1 LSTPRKVG
9 PLRPWP
15 NEFLAV
21 LRAELSGARKEF
33 RRMPMTDEQS
43 EYDMAALMQ
52 EAIECLPNGFG
63 IMDREFRPIIANRI
77 IREAF
82 FDFFTMMARGATH
95 LEAHFAGARRSLPH
109 ASDEECWRIADTVA
123 THIQQGKAIDLTS
136 SNGKT
141 YRAIYKVMN
150 DGHYVAVYLDI
161 TELRQRKREL
171 EALRREAEAANQA
184 KSAFLANM
192 SHEIRT
198 PLNGILGMAQV
209 LADDDLEPEN
219 REQVDIILESGK
231 TLKALL
237 EDVLDLSKIEAGHM
251 ELAPADCDL
260 EQILRRQYS
269 LWLPRAEEKGLEL
282 RLAIA
287 LGLPQH
293 LRLDPI
299 RFGQCL
305 SNLISNAIKFTERG
319 VVRISVSSRETPVGY
334 AISVSVTDTGIG
346 MSPETAER
354 LFAPFTQADTSI
366 ARRYGGTGLGLV
378 ITRRLAQLMGGDVV
392 LRSDEGKGS
401 TFTLT
406 LTAEAASSAAPSE
419 ADLAMP
425 TTLSQGKAQSA
436 LRGKRILLVDDH
448 MLNRRVARLF
458 LAPAGYDIVDA
469 ENGVQALE
477 RLAAEAFDLVLLD
490 IHMPVMD
497 GLETLK
503 RIRADPSAWSG
514 IPIIALTADAMSG
527 DRERY
532 LDEGMDGY
540 LSKPIDKQALLAE
553 MARLLTVKRVP
564 RSADFQHARLMA
576 QSAETARAQLKGVPR
591 PERARAVEGSFEPKS
606 PPTQDNETGP
616 PETGLNPAA
625 DALNEYDIAMLM
637 QEAIDALPHGFA
649 IFDDELRPIMSNQ
662 RSRDTFPDYYAAIA
676 RGLSH
681 FDANLWAMKR
691 ALPNTSDEECQRVAD
706 GIAAH
711 LRSGTPL
718 DLRTA
723 GGIYRTTY
731 RKMSHDRHVA
741 VSVDITDERNRE
753 KGLEAARRLADAAN
767 QAKSAFLANM
777 SHEIRTPLNGILGMA
792 QVLAQRA
799 LTPSQQEHAQAIL
812 DSGKALKML
821 LDDVLDL
828 SKMEAGR
835 MELAPTDHELRLVL
849 EHIRHAWEPQARAKN
864 IALRLH
870 IDEQVPNVLHFDP
883 TRFEQCVG
891 NLVSNAVKFTEA
903 GEVRIDVSS
912 SETAGG
918 IVITTA
924 ISDTGIGMSPDMA
937 RRLFTPFT
945 QGDNSITRRFGGT
958 GLGLV
963 ITRKLAELMRGD
975 VGVESEAGKGST
987 FTLTLLAEPART
999 ARRARRGS
1007 RSVGGAIRLEVPRG
1021 KRVLLVD
1028 DHPINRRVGRLF
1040 LEPAGYQVT
1049 EAENGLEALGKL
1061 EISEFDLIL
1070 LDIHMPVLDGLE
1082 TLKRIRRSTGKSWS
1096 QLPIIAL
1103 TADAMGGDRERYLA
1117 AGMNGYVAKPIE
1129 QRDLLAEIA
1138 RLLGSR
1144 PPKAMPR
1151 LAVQNA
1157 KATLGAAISLGE
1169 LDDLFSEMETA
1180 SRKQATK
1187 RTEAKAAK

>member
-1 LSTPRKVG
+1 
-9 PLRPWP
+9 
-15 NEFLAV
+15 
-21 LRAELSGARKEF
+21 
-33 RRMPMTDEQS
+33 MTDEQS

-63 IMDREFRPIIANRI
+63 IMNREFRPIIANRI

-150 DGHYVAVYLDI
+150 DGHYVAVYIDI

-209 LADDDLEPEN
+209 LADDDLEPED

-260 EQILRRQYS
+260 EKILRRQYS
-269 LWLPRAEEKGLEL
+269 LWLPRAQEKGLAL

-287 LGLPQH
+287 PGLPQH

-319 VVRISVSSRETPVGY
+319 VVRISVSSREAPGGY
-334 AISVSVTDTGIG
+334 AVSVSVTDTGIG

-419 ADLAMP
+419 ADLARP

-458 LAPAGYDIVDA
+458 LAPAGYAIVDA

-503 RIRADPSAWSG
+503 RIRADPSAWSS

-553 MARLLTVKRVP
+553 MARLLTAKRAP
-564 RSADFQHARLMA
+564 KAAKLQHARLMA
-576 QSAETARAQLKGVPR
+576 QSETVPR
-591 PERARAVEGSFEPKS
+591 PERTRTVQGSFEPKS
-606 PPTQDNETGP
+606 PPTQDNETG
-616 PETGLNPAA
+616 LNPAA
-625 DALNEYDIAMLM
+625 DALTEYDIATLM
-637 QEAIDALPHGFA
+637 EEGIDALPHGFA
-649 IFDDELRPIMSNQ
+649 IIDDELRPIMANQ
-662 RSRDTFPDYYAAIA
+662 TSRDAFPAFYAGMAQ
-676 RGLSH
+676 GLS
-681 FDANLWAMKR
+681 FSAANFEGIRFIMPQA
-691 ALPNTSDEECQRVAD
+691 SEEEIRHAAD
-706 GIAAH
+706 GIEFH
-711 LRSGTPL
+711 LRSGKPI

-731 RKMSHDRHVA
+731 NKMSHDRYVA

-753 KGLEAARRLADAAN
+753 KELEAARALADAAN

-799 LTPSQQEHAQAIL
+799 LTPPQQEHAQAIL

-835 MELAPTDHELRLVL
+835 MELAPTDHDLRLVL
-849 EHIRHAWEPQARAKN
+849 EHIRHVWEPQARAKN
-864 IALRLH
+864 IVLRLH

-903 GEVRIDVSS
+903 GEVRIDVSTS
-912 SETAGG
+912 QAPGG

-924 ISDTGIGMSPDMA
+924 VSDTGIGMSADMA

-958 GLGLV
+958 GLGLA

-999 ARRARRGS
+999 AQPARKGS
-1007 RSVGGAIRLEVPRG
+1007 RSAGGAIRLEVPRG

-1040 LEPAGYQVT
+1040 LEPGGYQVT

-1061 EISEFDLIL
+1061 EASEFDLIL

-1082 TLKRIRRSTGKSWS
+1082 TLKRIRGSTGKSWS
-1096 QLPIIAL
+1096 KLPIIAL

-1180 SRKQATK
+1180 SRKQAADRTK
-1187 RTEAKAAK
+1187 AKAAK